1 MFIKV
6 ANNRLSASGSPTSTV
21 VDNIIA
27 NAKKFGNLP
36 NALIKEL
43 NERES
48 IIIQSRYGFKTD
60 RKIISLADLAKTLN
74 ISLERVR
81 QIEIKALSKLKNY
94 LLSLTKSPDQINNLI
109 F

>member
-48 IIIQSRYGFKTD
+48 IISQLLITVPD
-60 RKIISLADLAKTLN
+60 EAKIEKYFSNTN
-74 ISLERVR
+74 FT
-81 QIEIKALSKLKNY
+81 IK
-94 LLSLTKSPDQINNLI
+94 
-109 F
+109 